1 MPTPVRPAVRPAPPL
16 VEIVA
21 DGGGA
26 LGFGHLGRCLAIAD
40 ALGDAATFTVEDG
53 QAADFVAGRGA
64 RVGDGRDAPVVLLD
78 RRAAVP
84 AALATE
90 QRRRGRRVALLD
102 DAGPARAVADL
113 VIDPPTAAAWPPAA
127 GRRLDGFAHVL
138 LRADVL
144 AAGAAARPLRDD
156 AAAAARRPRVLLG
169 LGGSD
174 PLGLTPAL
182 AAALSALDV
191 ELLVALG
198 PGYAA
203 APPAHGPLLGS
214 PTEWSGALADADLV
228 VCGFGHSLLEAA
240 FLGVPA
246 VAVVF
251 LAEHVEHAHAF
262 CTHGTATAIEMVD
275 GPRGDALA
283 ELAAERLDDRAAL
296 RADGRRAA
304 TLVDGRGAERVA
316 AALRALGSEARA
328 A

>member
-1 MPTPVRPAVRPAPPL
+1 L

-53 QAADFVAGRGA
+53 QAADFVAARGA

-144 AAGAAARPLRDD
+144 AAGAAARQVRDD
-156 AAAAARRPRVLLG
+156 ARGRRPRVLLG

-182 AAALSALDV
+182 AASLSALDL

-203 APPAHGPLLGS
+203 PRPAHGRLLGS
-214 PTEWSGALADADLV
+214 PAEWSGALADADLV

-240 FLGVPA
+240 FLAVPA

-251 LAEHVEHAHAF
+251 LAEHVEHARAF
-262 CTHGTATAIEMVD
+262 CGHGTATAIEMVD
-275 GPRGDALA
+275 GPRADALA
-283 ELAAERLDDRAAL
+283 ALVAERLDDRAAL
-296 RADGRRAA
+296 RADGQRAA

-316 AALRALGSEARA
+316 AALRALGAEARA